1 MTVEATGRGAGRGPR
16 RRAEVPA
23 GMHRIG
29 GSSSGLDVTEDN
41 NTVKGLEQVFQGPR
55 TRCDS
60 GADADIG
67 IGEDHDRKALTI

>member
-1 MTVEATGRGAGRGPR
+1 
-16 RRAEVPA
+16 
-23 GMHRIG
+23 MHRIG